1 MTQLVK
7 WNLKNNTWILAEI
20 INRVNKKVKEN
31 VIHKVNK
38 CFYVPNISRL
48 RNDSLTHILSFLRFL
63 NGNWHKITAWQIQT
77 IIAVFSKT
85 HEDLLMLSEYCII
98 EKESL

>member
-20 INRVNKKVKEN
+20 INRVNK
-31 VIHKVNK
+31 
-38 CFYVPNISRL
+38 
-48 RNDSLTHILSFLRFL
+48 
-63 NGNWHKITAWQIQT
+63 
-77 IIAVFSKT
+77 IAVFNKI

-98 EKESL
+98 EKESA